1 MNILARLGVALGLN
15 TTEFTAGIEKS
26 ERELKRFERNSQ
38 QSLKRANQA
47 SQELT
52 ATMGKLTLAVGVA
65 SLGIGKILQKSDEIA
80 DMASAFDASIGS
92 IVGMGK
98 ALELSGGKVDDTS
111 KLLSKL
117 AQSADGAREGSD
129 KLRIAFAEIGISA
142 KEVQNLHP
150 DELFNRVAE
159 QLAKIEDPVQR
170 NAKAFEL
177 LGKSAKG
184 IDWKKYTAEY
194 KEVADPDLVQ
204 AIQTSAEAWDNLQK
218 AVGSMYYFVVKLIQP
233 LAQLMNDFLT
243 ITDRYKE
250 FKNEGGTINF
260 DPNNPYAEGIEFK
273 GAKTPSTKPEPP
285 KRDLSGKGGY
295 SESSAEDKR
304 VASAR
309 EALKIA
315 SDRNA
320 LEIKRIELES
330 QRMFMNE
337 YDYKRQLEAYDLEK
351 VTLDLKTKI
360 NDLEKQK
367 NKENAQ
373 STAIA
378 IQGLQQQIEYEK
390 QKSEA
395 KVRNIDLDQQNSQS
409 WAYGWE
415 QAFKK
420 FGEDAQNYA
429 KVGGEMF
436 NSIVGN
442 MNSALDNFVR
452 TGKLSFK
459 DLTRSIIQDLIA
471 IQLKAQA
478 MQMFSG
484 IGALFS
490 AGTSMLGTQALGANA
505 GASTGFGINPSAT
518 IGFKA
523 SGGDVAGGNPYIVGE
538 RGAELFIPSQS
549 GTIIPNNQLTNALGA
564 GTTINYNAPVVENLS
579 AIDTQTGMQFLM
591 KNKETIWSANQSAS
605 RGLPASR

>member
-15 TTEFTAGIEKS
+15 TAEFTAGIEKS
-26 ERELKRFERNSQ
+26 ERELKRFEANTKK
-38 QSLKRANQA
+38 SLKQAERA

-52 ATMGKLTLAVGVA
+52 ATMGKLSLAVGVA

-98 ALELSGGKVDDTS
+98 ALELAGGKSEDTS

-117 AQSADGAREGSD
+117 TQSAEGAREGSD
-129 KLRIAFAEIGISA
+129 KLRIAFKEIGVSA
-142 KEVQNLHP
+142 QEVQNLNP

-159 QLAKIEDPVQR
+159 QLAKISDPVER

-184 IDWKKYTAEY
+184 IDWRKYTQEY

-204 AIQTSAEAWDNLQK
+204 AIQTSAEAWDNIQK
-218 AVGSMYYFVVKLIQP
+218 AVGSMFYFVVKLIQP
-233 LAQLMNDFLT
+233 LAELVNQFTTLA
-243 ITDRYKE
+243 DRYKE
-250 FKNEGGTINF
+250 FKEEGGTINF
-260 DPNNPYAEGIEFK
+260 DPNNPYGEGIEYQGTGK
-273 GAKTPSTKPEPP
+273 PKSTKPEAP
-285 KRDLSGKGGY
+285 KRDVSGQGGY
-295 SESSAEDKR
+295 KEASAEDRR
-304 VASAR
+304 VQSAR
-309 EALKIA
+309 EQLKIA

-330 QRMFMNE
+330 QRAFMNE
-337 YDYKRQLEAYDLEK
+337 YDYKRQLESFELEK
-351 VTLDLKTKI
+351 VSLDLKTKI

-367 NKENAQ
+367 NKENAT
-373 STAIA
+373 STK
-378 IQGLQQQIEYEK
+378 IQIEGLQQQIEFEK

-395 KVRNIDLDQQNSQS
+395 KIRNINLEQQNSQS

-420 FGEDAQNYA
+420 FNEDAQNYA
-429 KVGGEMF
+429 KVGGDMF

-442 MNSALDNFVR
+442 MNSALDNFVKN
-452 TGKLSFK
+452 GKLSFK
-459 DLTRSIIQDLIA
+459 DLTKSIIQDLIS

-478 MQMFSG
+478 TQLFSG
-484 IGALFS
+484 AGGLFS
-490 AGTSMLGTQALGANA
+490 SLFSGGGSSGTDFLGASA
-505 GASTGFGINPSAT
+505 GQGGSFGTLAFADGGSPPVGVPSL
-518 IGFKA
+518 
-523 SGGDVAGGNPYIVGE
+523 VGE
-538 RGAELFIPSQS
+538 RGAELFVPKQA
-549 GTIIPNNQLTNALGA
+549 GTIVPNHQLSNILGG
-564 GTTINYNAPVVENLS
+564 GTTVNYNAPYIANMS
-579 AIDTQTGMQFLM
+579 AIDTQSATQFLAR
-591 KNKETIWSANQSAS
+591 NKDAVWSANQSAS

>member
-15 TTEFTAGIEKS
+15 TAEFTAGIEKS
-26 ERELKRFERNSQ
+26 ERELKRFERNAQ
-38 QSLKRANQA
+38 QSLRRADKA
-47 SQELT
+47 SQELS
-52 ATMGKLTLAVGVA
+52 ATMGKLALAVGVA

-98 ALELSGGKVDDTS
+98 ALELAGGKSEDTS

-117 AQSADGAREGSD
+117 TQSAEGAREGSD
-129 KLRIAFAEIGISA
+129 KLRIAFAEIGVSA

-159 QLAKIEDPVQR
+159 QLAKITDPVER

-194 KEVADPDLVQ
+194 KEIADPDLVQ
-204 AIQTSAEAWDNLQK
+204 AIQTSAEAWDNIQK
-218 AVGSMYYFVVKLIQP
+218 AVGSMFYFVVKMIQP
-233 LAQLMNDFLT
+233 LSALINEFLT
-243 ITDRYKE
+243 LADRYKE
-250 FKNEGGTINF
+250 FKQEGGTINF
-260 DPNNPYAEGIEFK
+260 DPDNPMGEGIEFK
-273 GAKTPSTKPEPP
+273 GAGKSTPKAEAP
-285 KRDLSGKGGY
+285 KRDLAGKAGY
-295 SESSAEDKR
+295 KEASAEDKR

-309 EALKIA
+309 EQLRIA
-315 SDRNA
+315 SERNA

-330 QRMFMNE
+330 QRVFMNE
-337 YDYKRQLEAYDLEK
+337 YDYKRQVESFELEK
-351 VTLDLKTKI
+351 VSLELKTKI
-360 NDLEKQK
+360 NELEKQK

-373 STAIA
+373 STK
-378 IQGLQQQIEYEK
+378 IQIEGLQQQIEYEK
-390 QKSEA
+390 EKSEA
-395 KVRNIDLDQQNSQS
+395 KIRNINLEQQNSQS

-429 KVGGEMF
+429 KVGGDMF

-442 MNSALDNFVR
+442 MNSALDNFVKN
-452 TGKLSFK
+452 GKFSFK
-459 DLTRSIIQDLIA
+459 DLTKSIIQDLIA

-484 IGALFS
+484 AGGLFS
-490 AGTSMLGTQALGANA
+490 SLFSGGASSGTDFLGASA
-505 GASTGFGINPSAT
+505 GQGGSFGTLAFANGGSPPVGVPSL
-518 IGFKA
+518 
-523 SGGDVAGGNPYIVGE
+523 VGE
-538 RGAELFIPSQS
+538 RGAELFIPKQA
-549 GTIIPNNQLTNALGA
+549 GTIVPNNQLSSVLGQ

-579 AIDTQTGMQFLM
+579 AIDTQSGMQFLM
-591 KNKETIWSANQSAS
+591 KNKESIWSANQSAS

>member
-15 TTEFTAGIEKS
+15 TAEFTAGIEKS
-26 ERELKRFERNSQ
+26 ERELKRFERNAQ
-38 QSLKRANQA
+38 QSLKRAERA

-52 ATMGKLTLAVGVA
+52 ATMGKLSLAVGVA
-65 SLGIGKILQKSDEIA
+65 SIGIGKILQKSDEIA

-98 ALELSGGKVDDTS
+98 ALELSGGKAEDTS

-117 AQSADGAREGSD
+117 TQSAQGAKEGSD
-129 KLRIAFAEIGISA
+129 KLRIAFREIGVSA
-142 KEVQNLHP
+142 QEVENLNP

-159 QLAKIEDPVQR
+159 QLAKISDPVER

-184 IDWKKYTAEY
+184 IDWRKYTAEY

-204 AIQTSAEAWDNLQK
+204 AIQTSAEAWDNIQK
-218 AVGSMYYFVVKLIQP
+218 AVGSMFYFVVKLIQP
-233 LAQLMNDFLT
+233 LSALVNQFLT
-243 ITDRYKE
+243 LADRYQE
-250 FKNEGGTINF
+250 FKQEGGTINF
-260 DPNNPYAEGIEFK
+260 DPNNPMGEGIEFK
-273 GAKTPSTKPEPP
+273 GTGKTSTKPEAP
-285 KRDLSGKGGY
+285 KRDVSGKGGY
-295 SESSAEDKR
+295 KESSAEDKR
-304 VASAR
+304 VQSAR

-330 QRMFMNE
+330 QRVFMNE
-337 YDYKRQLEAYDLEK
+337 YDYKRQLEAFELEK
-351 VTLDLKTKI
+351 VSLDLKTKI

-367 NKENAQ
+367 NKENAE
-373 STAIA
+373 STKIA
-378 IQGLQQQIEYEK
+378 IQGLQKQIEFEK
-390 QKSEA
+390 EKSEA
-395 KVRNIDLDQQNSQS
+395 KIRNINLEQKNSQS

-429 KVGGEMF
+429 KVGGDMF

-442 MNSALDNFVR
+442 MNKALDNFVQN
-452 TGKLSFK
+452 GKFSFK
-459 DLTRSIIQDLIA
+459 DFTRSVIQDLIA

-478 MQMFSG
+478 MKMFSG
-484 IGALFS
+484 MGGIFGNIGTAMQFGTNVGSQQTGMLQAQM
-490 AGTSMLGTQALGANA
+490 AGFADGGSPPVGV
-505 GASTGFGINPSAT
+505 PS
-518 IGFKA
+518 
-523 SGGDVAGGNPYIVGE
+523 IVGE
-538 RGAELFIPSQS
+538 RGAELFIPKQA
-549 GTIIPNNQLTNALGA
+549 GTIVPNNQLSSLLGT
-564 GTTINYNAPVVENLS
+564 GTTINYNAPVVEHLS
-579 AIDTQTGMQFLM
+579 AIDTQSGMQFLM
-591 KNKETIWSANQSAS
+591 KNKESIWSANQSAS

>member
-26 ERELKRFERNSQ
+26 ERELKRLERNAQ
-38 QSLKRANQA
+38 QSMKRAEKA
-47 SQELT
+47 SQEFT
-52 ATMGKLTLAVGVA
+52 ASMGKVA
-65 SLGIGKILQKSDEIA
+65 LGIGAVGLAMGKVMQKADEYA

-98 ALELSGGKVDDTS
+98 ALELSGGKAEDTS

-117 AQSADGAREGSD
+117 TQSAQGAKDGSD
-129 KLRIAFAEIGISA
+129 KLRIAFSEIGVSA

-159 QLAKIEDPVQR
+159 QLAKIQDPVER

-204 AIQTSAEAWDNLQK
+204 AIQTSAEAWDNIQK
-218 AVGSMYYFVVKLIQP
+218 AVGSMFYFVVKLIQP
-233 LAQLMNDFLT
+233 MSALINEFLT
-243 ITDRYKE
+243 LADRYKE
-250 FKNEGGTINF
+250 FKEEGGTINF
-260 DPNNPYAEGIEFK
+260 DPNNPMGDGITFEGTGK
-273 GAKTPSTKPEPP
+273 PKSTKPEAP
-285 KRDLSGKGGY
+285 KRDTTKLKGY
-295 SESSAEDKR
+295 TEQSAEDKR
-304 VASAR
+304 IASAR

-320 LEIKRIELES
+320 LEIRRIELEG
-330 QRMFMNE
+330 QRAFMNE
-337 YDYKRQLEAYDLEK
+337 YDYKRQLESFELEK
-351 VTLDLKTKI
+351 VTLDLRTKI

-367 NKENAQ
+367 NKENAT
-373 STAIA
+373 STKIA
-378 IQGLQQQIEYEK
+378 IEGLQQQIEYEK

-395 KVRNIDLDQQNSQS
+395 KTRNIDLEQRNAQS

-420 FGEDAQNYA
+420 FNEDAQNYS
-429 KVGGEMF
+429 KVGAEMF

-442 MNSALDNFVR
+442 MNTAIDNFVR
-452 TGKLSFK
+452 NGKASFK
-459 DLTRSIIQDLIA
+459 DFAKSVIQDLIA
-471 IQLKAQA
+471 IQLKSQA
-478 MQMFSG
+478 MS
-484 IGALFS
+484 LFKM
-490 AGTSMLGTQALGANA
+490 AGGFLA
-505 GASTGFGINPSAT
+505 GAMGGGTTGLASLPPSVNTA
-518 IGFKA
+518 FA
-523 SGGDVAGGNPYIVGE
+523 DGGEPPVGVPSLVGE
-538 RGAELFIPSQS
+538 RGAELFVPKQA
-549 GTIIPNNQLTNALGA
+549 GTIIPNHQLANVLGA
-564 GTTINYNAPVVENLS
+564 NNGTTINYNAPVIENMS
-579 AIDTQTGMQFLM
+579 AIDTQTGVQFLM
-591 KNKETIWSANQSAS
+591 KNKESIWSANQSAS

>member
-47 SQELT
+47 SQELG
-52 ATMGKLTLAVGVA
+52 ATMGKLSLAVGVA

-98 ALELSGGKVDDTS
+98 AIELSGGKVDDTS

-117 AQSADGAREGSD
+117 TQSAEGAREGSD

-159 QLAKIEDPVQR
+159 QLAKIEDPVER

-204 AIQTSAEAWDNLQK
+204 AIQTSAEAWDNIQK
-218 AVGSMYYFVVKLIQP
+218 GVSSMFYFVVKLIQP
-233 LAQLMNDFLT
+233 FSALLNDFLT
-243 ITDRYKE
+243 LADRYKE
-250 FKNEGGTINF
+250 FKEQGGTINF
-260 DPNNPYAEGIEFK
+260 DPNNPYGEGIEFK
-273 GAKTPSTKPEPP
+273 GTGKPKSTKPEAP

-337 YDYKRQLEAYDLEK
+337 YDYKRQVEAYDLEK
-351 VTLDLKTKI
+351 VSLDLKTKI

-395 KVRNIDLDQQNSQS
+395 KIKNIDLDQKNSQS

-420 FGEDAQNYA
+420 FNEDAQNYA
-429 KVGGEMF
+429 KLGSDMF
-436 NSIVGN
+436 NGIVGT
-442 MNSALDNFVR
+442 MNSAIDQFVKN
-452 TGKLSFK
+452 GKVSFK
-459 DLTRSIIQDLIA
+459 DLIGSMIKDL
-471 IQLKAQA
+471 LA
-478 MQMFSG
+478 MQMKMQAMNLVSG
-484 IGALFS
+484 I
-490 AGTSMLGTQALGANA
+490 
-505 GASTGFGINPSAT
+505 FG
-518 IGFKA
+518 
-523 SGGDVAGGNPYIVGE
+523 SGGLLGNVSTAFKYNTNVGSQQTAMLQAQTFADGGSPPVGVPSIVGE
-538 RGAELFIPSQS
+538 RGMELFVPKQA
-549 GTIIPNNQLTNALGA
+549 GTIIPNHQLSSVLGS
-564 GTTINYNAPVVENLS
+564 GTTINYNAPVIENMS
-579 AIDTQTGMQFLM
+579 AIDTQSATQFLS
-591 KNKETIWSANQSAS
+591 KNKMAIWSANQSAS
-605 RGLPASR
+605 RSVPTNR